1 MTDDFADVPDSTDWL
16 STPLDGLAPVEAALR
31 CQVCKDFYKT
41 PMLTSCSHTFCSLCI
56 RHALANDGRCPLCRN
71 ADQELKLRN
80 NWALDEIVGAF
91 QSARAKTLE
100 FATKPPP
107 PTQQPRPARTRAAS
121 PKRKRE
127 KKDADAAAPEP
138 KRLRSS
144 ARLSGSS
151 SGAARSQEP
160 ATPLREVYQIP
171 DSEDDDEGGDDG
183 AGDGDGDGDGDETYE
198 PEDGLVP
205 CPMCQT
211 RMKEEQV
218 FAHLDKCPGPSAAEA
233 EAEAGSGG
241 PGRASGG
248 GGSPAA
254 QSALPYDQRAR
265 QPGAKAL
272 DRLPSLNY
280 SILKDQ
286 ALRKKMVDLG
296 LSTGGSRQ
304 MMEKRHRE
312 WITIWNAN
320 CDSLRPKRR
329 SELIHDLEVWE
340 RTQSGRPS
348 ALGRGR
354 AGAMATAVKDKEF
367 DGAAW
372 ATKHDNEFKD
382 LIANARRS
390 RSQAQTKKEPDDT
403 AGKSAE
409 IAGVDGDK
417 GSEPEGHA
425 QEKSTAPPDFVP
437 QPDFNGEIIMT
448 EASTA
453 DKGSEVQEAELEA
466 EEDNPQTTKT
476 ETISGPLKPTSPHLM
491 QHGFDETPL
500 S

>member
-41 PMLTSCSHTFCSLCI
+41 PMLTSCCHTFCSLCI

-71 ADQELKLRN
+71 TDQELKLRN

-91 QSARAKTLE
+91 QNARAKTLE

-107 PTQQPRPARTRAAS
+107 ARRARPRASS

-127 KKDADAAAPEP
+127 NKDGDAAAPEP

-151 SGAARSQEP
+151 SSSSGAARSQEP
-160 ATPLREVYQIP
+160 PTPAREVYQIP
-171 DSEDDDEGGDDG
+171 DSEDDEDEEGGD
-183 AGDGDGDGDGDETYE
+183 DGDGDGDETYE

-218 FAHLDKCPGPSAAEA
+218 FAHLDKCPGPSAV
-233 EAEAGSGG
+233 EAGSTR
-241 PGRASGG
+241 PGRDSGG

-286 ALRKKMVDLG
+286 ACGRKW
-296 LSTGGSRQ
+296 STS
-304 MMEKRHRE
+304 
-312 WITIWNAN
+312 A
-320 CDSLRPKRR
+320 CRR
-329 SELIHDLEVWE
+329 A
-340 RTQSGRPS
+340 
-348 ALGRGR
+348 AL
-354 AGAMATAVKDKEF
+354 
-367 DGAAW
+367 
-372 ATKHDNEFKD
+372 
-382 LIANARRS
+382 AR
-390 RSQAQTKKEPDDT
+390 
-403 AGKSAE
+403 
-409 IAGVDGDK
+409 
-417 GSEPEGHA
+417 
-425 QEKSTAPPDFVP
+425 
-437 QPDFNGEIIMT
+437 
-448 EASTA
+448 
-453 DKGSEVQEAELEA
+453 
-466 EEDNPQTTKT
+466 
-476 ETISGPLKPTSPHLM
+476 
-491 QHGFDETPL
+491 
-500 S
+500 

>member
-71 ADQELKLRN
+71 TDQELKLRN

-91 QSARAKTLE
+91 QNARAKTLE
-100 FATKPPP
+100 FARKPPP
-107 PTQQPRPARTRAAS
+107 QQPQPARTRASS

-127 KKDADAAAPEP
+127 KKDGDVAAPEP

-151 SGAARSQEP
+151 SAARSQEP
-160 ATPLREVYQIP
+160 PTPSREVYQIP
-171 DSEDDDEGGDDG
+171 DSEDDDEGG
-183 AGDGDGDGDGDETYE
+183 GDDGDEMYE

-205 CPMCQT
+205 CPMCQA

-218 FAHLDKCPGPSAAEA
+218 FAHLDKCPGPSAAET
-233 EAEAGSGG
+233 GSAG
-241 PGRASGG
+241 PGREGGGG

-254 QSALPYDQRAR
+254 PSALPYDQRAR
-265 QPGAKAL
+265 QPGAKVL

-286 ALRKKMVDLG
+286 ALRKKMADLG

-304 MMEKRHRE
+304 MIEKRHRE

-382 LIANARRS
+382 LIANARKS

-409 IAGVDGDK
+409 IVGADGDK

-425 QEKSTAPPDFVP
+425 RENSTAPPDFVP
-437 QPDFNGEIIMT
+437 QPDLNGEIIMT

-453 DKGSEVQEAELEA
+453 DEGSEVQEAELEA
-466 EEDNPQTTKT
+466 EEDNPRTTKT

-491 QHGFDETPL
+491 QDGFDETPL